1 MKILQLVKYYYPSKG
16 GMESVVKN
24 LSEGLVNLDDNINV
38 TVYANNHKRSL
49 KSTSFSFKKL
59 FIIIEKTS
67 LFFKSQPLNFRYKLL
82 KKLISESDIIH
93 HHYPYPNIEISLL
106 MHKNLLAN
114 KKFIITWHANIE
126 NSRWFFFKRGYNFL
140 INRIL
145 KLADCIIITSPI
157 LLIQSEILKKY
168 KDKVFEIP
176 LSYDQSLCFNALP
189 RKFPLSRK
197 FRILF
202 VGKLRK
208 YKGLN
213 FLIDAV
219 KDLDIQLSIVGSGEE
234 EIYLTELVANYNIQ
248 NKIFFAK
255 DLNNLQLQQIYR
267 ESDLFVL
274 PSINEAEA
282 FGVVQLEAM
291 ANGIPVINTKLN
303 SGVPFVSIHEYS
315 GLTVQPSNSIQ
326 LKNAILRILQDPVLY
341 EKLSL
346 NALKRSSEF
355 TTEKMLRN
363 YLNVYKSI

>member
-1 MKILQLVKYYYPSKG
+1 MKILQLVKYYYPSMG

-24 LSEGLVNLDDNINV
+24 LSEGLVNLDDNIKV
-38 TVYANNHKRSL
+38 TVYANNHVRSI
-49 KSTSFSFKKL
+49 KSTSSSFSNL
-59 FIIIEKTS
+59 FILKEKTL

-93 HHYPYPNIEISLL
+93 HHYPYPNIELLLL
-106 MHKNLLAN
+106 MHKSLLAN
-114 KKFIITWHANIE
+114 KKLIITWHANIE
-126 NSRWFFFKRGYNFL
+126 NSRWFFFKKAYNIF

-157 LLIQSEILKKY
+157 LLIQSEILKNY
-168 KDKVFEIP
+168 KEKVIEIP
-176 LSYDQSLCFNALP
+176 LSYDQSLCFNP
-189 RKFPLSRK
+189 TPKKFPLTRK

-219 KDLDIQLSIVGSGEE
+219 RDLDIQLFIVGSGEE
-234 EIYLTELVANYNIQ
+234 EIYLTKLVANYNIQ
-248 NKIFFAK
+248 NKIIFVK
-255 DLNNLQLQQIYR
+255 DISNLQLQQFYF

-303 SGVPFVSIHEYS
+303 SGVPYVSIDEYS
-315 GLTVQPSNSIQ
+315 GLTVEPSNSIQ
-326 LKNAILRILQDPVLY
+326 LKNAILRIIQDPILY
-341 EKLSL
+341 EKFSL
-346 NALKRSSEF
+346 NALKRSSKF
-355 TTEKMLRN
+355 TNDNMLRN
-363 YLNVYKSI
+363 YLKVYKSF